1 MNVNQ
6 NATYNYVCT
15 NQHSH
20 IYNKLYKNNII
31 VNLNGKQK
39 FGNQQ
44 LSFGPTG
51 NTEYNIPVTLFSIK

>member
-44 LSFGPTG
+44 LYG
-51 NTEYNIPVTLFSIK
+51 I